1 MSKQLDDLAIFV
13 AIARAGSVSAAARKL
28 RLPKS
33 SVSRALSRLEQSLR
47 VQLVHRSTRQ
57 LNLSP
62 AGTALLA
69 RAEPLV
75 SALAQTLEPL
85 AEAEVPSGLLRVTCT
100 VDFGFAV
107 MAELVARFVAR
118 YPQVQVEVH
127 SSNALVDLIGRGFDL
142 GVRFSIKSGLRDSSL
157 VARRVGTLHTRL
169 VAAPTYL
176 ARRGTPRS
184 LLELRAHEWVTYK
197 GAESILFEL
206 PRGSK
211 RLPAKGRV
219 RGDDMSFVH
228 AAARAGVGI
237 AFLPAFLADPDI
249 SAGVLVPVLPKW
261 KVSSGG
267 VWVVHPPARPLP
279 ARVSAF
285 RDLVTEALAGT

>member
-1 MSKQLDDLAIFV
+1 MFKRLDDLAIFV
-13 AIARAGSVSAAARKL
+13 AIARSGSVSGAARKL
-28 RLPKS
+28 RVPKS
-33 SVSRALSRLEQSLR
+33 SVSRALARLEESLR
-47 VQLVHRSTRQ
+47 IQLVHRSTRH

-75 SALAQTLEPL
+75 DALTATLEPT
-85 AEAEVPSGLLRVTCT
+85 ADAKVPSGLLRVTCT
-100 VDFGFAV
+100 VDFASTV

-118 YPQVQVEVH
+118 YPQAEVEVH
-127 SSNALVDLIGRGFDL
+127 SSNELVDLIGRGFDL
-142 GVRFSIKSGLRDSSL
+142 GVRFSVKSVLRDSSL

-169 VAAPTYL
+169 VAAPAYL
-176 ARRGTPRS
+176 ARRGTPRT
-184 LLELRAHEWVTYK
+184 LPELREHEWVMYK
-197 GAESILFEL
+197 GLESVLFQL
-206 PRGSK
+206 PRGQR

-219 RGDDMSFVH
+219 RGDDMSFVL

-237 AFLPAFLADPDI
+237 ALLPAFLADPEI
-249 SAGVLVPVLPKW
+249 SAGTLVPVLPKW

-267 VWVVHPPARPLP
+267 VWVVHPPTRPLP

-285 RDLVTEALAGT
+285 RDLVAEALAAT

>member
-1 MSKQLDDLAIFV
+1 MPKPLDDLAIFV
-13 AIARAGSVSAAARKL
+13 AIARAGSVSGAARKL

-33 SVSRALSRLEQSLR
+33 SVSRGLSRLEESLR
-47 VQLVHRSTRQ
+47 TRLVHRTTRR

-62 AGTALLA
+62 AGSALLA
-69 RAEPLV
+69 RAEPLLD
-75 SALAQTLEPL
+75 ALVATLEPS
-85 AEAEVPSGLLRVTCT
+85 AEAEMPSGLLRVTCT
-100 VDFGFAV
+100 VDFGAAV
-107 MAELVARFVAR
+107 LAELVARFVAR

-127 SSNALVDLIGRGFDL
+127 SNNGLVDLIGRGFDL
-142 GVRFSIKSGLRDSSL
+142 AVRFSVKPALRDSSL

-176 ARRGTPRS
+176 ARRGTPRT
-184 LLELRAHEWVTYK
+184 LAELRAHEWVLYK

-219 RGDDMSFVH
+219 RGDDMSFVL
-228 AAARAGVGI
+228 ASARAGIGI
-237 AFLPAFLADPDI
+237 AFLPAFLADPEI
-249 SAGVLVPVLPKW
+249 NAGTLVPVLPKW

-279 ARVSAF
+279 AHVSAF
-285 RDLVTEALAGT
+285 RDLVAEALAGT

>member
-1 MSKQLDDLAIFV
+1 MPKQLDDLAVFV
-13 AIARAGSVSAAARKL
+13 AIARSGSVSGAARKL
-28 RLPKS
+28 RVPKS
-33 SVSRALSRLEQSLR
+33 SVSRALSRLEESLR

-75 SALAQTLEPL
+75 DALAATLEPT

-127 SSNALVDLIGRGFDL
+127 SSNTLVDLIGRGFDL
-142 GVRFSIKSGLRDSSL
+142 GVRFSVKSGLRDSSL

-176 ARRGTPRS
+176 ARRGTPRT
-184 LLELRAHEWVTYK
+184 LPELREHEWVVYK
-197 GAESILFEL
+197 GAESVLLEL

-228 AAARAGVGI
+228 AATRAGVGI
-237 AFLPAFLADPDI
+237 ALLPAFLADPEI
-249 SAGVLVPVLPKW
+249 NAGVLVPVLPKW
-261 KVSSGG
+261 KVSSGA

>member
-1 MSKQLDDLAIFV
+1 MPKQLDDLVVFV
-13 AIARAGSVSAAARKL
+13 AIARAGSVSGAARKL
-28 RLPKS
+28 RAPKS
-33 SVSRALSRLEQSLR
+33 SVSRALSRLEESLR
-47 VQLVHRSTRQ
+47 AQLVYRSTRQ

-75 SALAQTLEPL
+75 EALAATLEPI

-100 VDFGFAV
+100 VDFGAAV

-127 SSNALVDLIGRGFDL
+127 SSNTLVDLIGRGFDL
-142 GVRFSIKSGLRDSSL
+142 GVRISVKSSLRDSSL
-157 VARRVGTLHTRL
+157 VARRVGTLHMRL
-169 VAAPTYL
+169 VAAPAYL
-176 ARRGTPRS
+176 ARRGTPRT
-184 LLELRAHEWVTYK
+184 LPELRTHEWVMYK
-197 GAESILFEL
+197 GAESVPFEL
-206 PRGSK
+206 PRSK

-228 AAARAGVGI
+228 AATRAGAGI
-237 AFLPAFLADPDI
+237 AFLPAFLADPEI
-249 SAGVLVPVLPKW
+249 SAGTLVPVLPKW

-285 RDLVTEALAGT
+285 RDLVVEALAGAR